1 MTSLKIRGCSRPSE
15 AEVKFDILRP
25 GEVIWVAYMGSSESK
40 VVRIASSDL
49 GFSKRSYSLEILFE
63 VASTFILA
71 LHTKFEPNRPIP
83 KISKIAVIARSKR
96 GRIKVS
102 TYFVNWIWKFMY
114 KLIEIHPKIRG
125 GSRGTFSKLEAKLP
139 KMQLSRGHC
148 WGRMRGGSNLIGY
161 NCYLIWGVPCHISRS
176 KSIDP
181 TRVTKC
187 YI

>member
-1 MTSLKIRGCSRPSE
+1 MTSPGLRMSNLTLASNDLERPQATSDFQRGRTASRPLSRW
-15 AEVKFDILRP
+15 LQL
-25 GEVIWVAYMGSSESK
+25 S
-40 VVRIASSDL
+40 
-49 GFSKRSYSLEILFE
+49 
-63 VASTFILA
+63 ILA

-125 GSRGTFSKLEAKLP
+125 GSRGTFSKLEVKLP

-148 WGRMRGGSNLIGY
+148 WGRMRVGSNLIGY
-161 NCYLIWGVPCHISRS
+161 YCYLIWGVSCHISRT
-176 KSIDP
+176 KSVDP
-181 TRVTKC
+181 TRVAKC
-187 YI
+187 YINL